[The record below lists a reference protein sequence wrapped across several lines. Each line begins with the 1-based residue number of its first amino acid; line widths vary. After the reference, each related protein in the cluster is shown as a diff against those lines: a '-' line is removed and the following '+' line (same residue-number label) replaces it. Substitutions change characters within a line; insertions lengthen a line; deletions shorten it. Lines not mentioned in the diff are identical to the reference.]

1 MPMNRPV
8 APHLLF
14 ISAVDMLRI
23 FRHYIPGLMPVLLA
37 GDLFVVIGAL
47 SIVSASGTWLGE
59 GPQAPKLAFVAALQI
74 FLLYLADL
82 YNSRLPL
89 GRRELVARLLICQVA
104 AAFLLAAAGY
114 AFTNLR
120 LGRLAFLEL
129 GVLTTIGLLLWR
141 TAWLG
146 SWSLARM
153 TIRVLV
159 VGSGS
164 IGRAIADL
172 APDSARPFKIVG
184 YLDDDPAAADSIPF
198 GQELLGKIADL
209 SEIVEE
215 TRPDVVVVVQ
225 QDRRGRFPANPLL
238 ECRLRGIA
246 VEDWP
251 TFYEKATGKIL
262 VTELRPSWL
271 IFADGFVKT
280 ARTEIIKRLFDV
292 TVEDWP
298 TFYEKATGKILV
310 TELRPSWLIFA
321 DGFVKTAR
329 TEIIKRLFDV
339 TLASMGLILAS
350 PLMALAAIAIKLESP
365 GPVLYRQPRSGQ
377 NGCVFILN
385 KFRSMRRDA
394 EQGTGAVW
402 AKEADPRVTRVGA
415 ILRRTRLDELPQLI
429 NVLLGH
435 MSFIGPRP
443 ERPEFVQSLQWEIPY
458 YMKRLSVK
466 PGLTGWAQ
474 VRYRYGASVED
485 SLEKLQYD
493 LYYIKNLSLFL
504 DLLILLNTVQVVLFA
519 RGR

>member
-1 MPMNRPV
+1 MV
-8 APHLLF
+8 
-14 ISAVDMLRI
+14 RI
-23 FRHYIPGLMPVLLA
+23 FRHYIPGLMPILLA
-37 GDLFVVIGAL
+37 GDLAVMIGSL
-47 SIVSASGTWLGE
+47 LITSASGIWLGA
-59 GPQAPKLAFVAALQI
+59 GPSVPKLIFIAGIEL

-82 YNSRLPL
+82 YNPRLPL
-89 GRRELVARLLICQVA
+89 GRRELVARLLICQAVA
-104 AAFLLAAAGY
+104 APLVAAGGY
-114 AFTNLR
+114 AFVSLR

-129 GVLTTIGLLLWR
+129 GVLMTVGLLLWR

-153 TIRVLV
+153 SIRVLV
-159 VGSGS
+159 VGSGP
-164 IGRAIADL
+164 IGKTIADL
-172 APDSARPFKIVG
+172 APDSARPFKIIG
-184 YLDDDPAAADSIPF
+184 YLDDDPAAADSIPV
-198 GQELLGKIADL
+198 GHELLGKIADL
-209 SEIVEE
+209 SAIVEE
-215 TRPDVVVVVQ
+215 TRPDVLVVVQ

-262 VTELRPSWL
+262 VAELRPSWL
-271 IFADGFVKT
+271 IFA
-280 ARTEIIKRLFDV
+280 E
-292 TVEDWP
+292 
-298 TFYEKATGKILV
+298 
-310 TELRPSWLIFA
+310 
-321 DGFVKTAR
+321 GFVKTAR

-339 TLASMGLILAS
+339 TLAAVGLILAS
-350 PLMALAAIAIKLESP
+350 PLMALAAIAIKLESS

-385 KFRSMRRDA
+385 KFRSMRQDA
-394 EQGTGAVW
+394 EEGTGPVW
-402 AKEADPRVTRVGA
+402 AQQADPRVTRVGA
-415 ILRRTRLDELPQLI
+415 FLRRTRLDELPQLL

-443 ERPEFVQSLQWEIPY
+443 ERPEFIQSLQKEIPY

-466 PGLTGWAQ
+466 PGITGWAQ
-474 VRYRYGASVED
+474 VKYRYGASVED

-504 DLLILLNTVQVVLFA
+504 DFLILLNTVQVVLFA